1 MSILASTLPS
11 PETSAQTPGV
21 APARKFGLFNAISI
35 NMTNM
40 VGTGPFITVPAIL
53 ATMGGPQALVCW
65 FLGALIAIAD
75 GLVFAELGTT
85 FPSSGGSY
93 TYLRE
98 CFGRERWGRL
108 MAWLFVWQF
117 LFSGT
122 LEIATSN
129 VGMALYAGFIFKGL
143 VIHPWAARCTAVAFS
158 VIAVLLLYRKA
169 RDIARIVSVLWVG
182 LLLTSLWVIVEGGLH
197 FHSSLFQLPP
207 GAFHWST
214 AFLLG
219 LGNGT
224 MLVMF
229 NFLGYNNICYLADEV
244 ERPARV
250 IPRSILWSIG
260 IVLLLDL
267 AISVAITGV
276 LPWKQ
281 MIIPGT
287 LMYNAVGSVFMQQVR
302 GAWASQALTIMI
314 LLTAFAATYSLI
326 LGYSRIPYA
335 AALDGT
341 FFRFFGKM
349 HPTKHFPHRSLL
361 LVGVLSALASLFDLM
376 QIITALILVRVLV
389 MFVGQIIGLLMLRK
403 FHPEAPRPFR
413 MWLYPL
419 PALVAMGGWLAIFG
433 IQALQPDGWKYM
445 LYIALVLA
453 SGVALYL
460 LVARRQR
467 HWPFLP
473 IAAAGSASS

>member
-1 MSILASTLPS
+1 MPTSVVPASDASPQSTQVMLPK
-11 PETSAQTPGV
+11 
-21 APARKFGLFNAISI
+21 KFGLLNAITI

-53 ATMGGPQALVCW
+53 ATMGGPQALICW
-65 FLGALIAIAD
+65 FIGALIAIAD

-93 TYLRE
+93 SYLRE
-98 CFGRERWGRL
+98 CYGRDKLGRL

-129 VGMALYAGFIFKGL
+129 VGMALYSTFIFKGL
-143 VIHPWAARCTAVAFS
+143 ATNVWAMRCLAVSFS
-158 VIAVLLLYRKA
+158 VLAVLLLYRKA
-169 RDIARIVSVLWVG
+169 RDIARIMLVLWTG
-182 LLLTSLWVIVEGGLH
+182 LLLTSLWVVVEGGLH
-197 FHSSLFQLPP
+197 LQKSFFALPP
-207 GAFHWST
+207 GAFHLSN

-229 NFLGYNNICYLADEV
+229 NFLGYNNICYLGDEV
-244 ERPARV
+244 KEPARV

-267 AISVAITGV
+267 AISVAFTGV
-276 LPWKQ
+276 LPWRE
-281 MIIPGT
+281 MIKPGT
-287 LMYNAVGSVFMQQVR
+287 LMHDAVGSVFMQHVA
-302 GAWASQALTIMI
+302 GTWASQALTIMI

-335 AALDGT
+335 AAIDGI
-341 FFRFFGKM
+341 FFRFFDKI
-349 HPTKHFPHRSLL
+349 HPTKQFPHRSLL
-361 LVGVLSALASLFDLM
+361 LVGVLSAVASLFNLM
-376 QIITALILVRVLV
+376 QIITALILVRILV
-389 MFVGQIIGLLMLRK
+389 MFVGQIAGLLMLRK
-403 FHPEAPRPFR
+403 LHPEAPRPFR

-419 PALVAMGGWLAIFG
+419 PAIFAMVSWLYIFFA
-433 IQALQPDGWKYM
+433 QALQPDGWKYM
-445 LYIALVLA
+445 LYIVGVIG
-453 SGVALYL
+453 SGIILYL
-460 LVARRQR
+460 VVAKKHG
-467 HWPFLP
+467 HWPFAP
-473 IAAAGSASS
+473 IATTA